1 MADVS
6 TTQMIVGLFIG
17 IALLIFLVLKTRIH
31 VFLALI
37 IAAVITGIVGGMS
50 PEDTIGTISSGFGST
65 LASIGIIIGLGIMM
79 GKIMEISGAAEKL
92 AYTMIK
98 FIGRKKEEWAIA
110 VSGYV
115 VAIPIF
121 VDSAFVILHPLVKA
135 LSRQTGK
142 SVITLGVALAV
153 GLAATHHAVPPTPG
167 PLGVAGIFGADIGKM
182 VIVGLIVSVPV
193 VISGVLYA
201 QWVGRKIYQLPEE
214 DGEGYYRPTAQEAFA
229 EFEDAVSD
237 REKELPSFILSVLP
251 IAIPLIL
258 IFGNTGINALQES
271 GITNLSETILSYITF
286 IGNPIIAVGLGLL
299 YSLVFLTKGYSKDAT
314 LEELESGIKSAGIIL
329 LVTGAGGA
337 LGEVLRVSGTGQVVA
352 EYVATWS
359 VPAILIPFFIATF
372 VRLVQ
377 GSGTVAMITA
387 ASIAAP
393 IVSNMGLDPVLA
405 AQAAAFGAMCFSY
418 FNDSLFWVVNRMLG
432 ITKVKEQIMVWS
444 IPTTIGW
451 FVAGVTLVLIDL
463 VFY

>member
-1 MADVS
+1 MTDVS
-6 TTQMIVGLFIG
+6 TTQMIVGLVIG

-31 VFLALI
+31 VFVSLLI
-37 IAAVITGIVGGMS
+37 AGIFTGVVGGMS
-50 PEDTIGTISSGFGST
+50 PTDTIETISAGFGST

-110 VSGYV
+110 ISGYI

-121 VDSAFVILHPLVKA
+121 VDSAFVILQPLVKA

-142 SVITLGVALAV
+142 SVVTLGVALAI

-167 PLGVAGIFGADIGKM
+167 PLGVAGIFGADIGMM
-182 VIVGLIVSVPV
+182 VIIGLVVSFPVIIVGI
-193 VISGVLYA
+193 LYA
-201 QWVGRKIYQLPEE
+201 KWLGKKIYQLPEE
-214 DGEGYYRPTAQEAFA
+214 DGDGYYRPTAKEAFK
-229 EFEDAVSD
+229 EFEQAATV
-237 REKELPSFILSVLP
+237 REENLPSFFKSFLP
-251 IAIPLIL
+251 ILIPLVL
-258 IFGNTGINALQES
+258 IFGNTGMNALQDGGVIS
-271 GITNLSETILSYITF
+271 LSDTVMSYITF
-286 IGNPIIAVGLGLL
+286 LGNPIIAVGLGLI
-299 YSLVFLTKGYSKDAT
+299 YALVFLTKNFTKDET
-314 LEELESGIKSAGIIL
+314 LNELEEGVKSAGIIL

-337 LGEVLRVSGTGQVVA
+337 LGEVLRVGGTGQVIA
-352 EYVATWS
+352 EQVATWS
-359 VPAILIPFFIATF
+359 VPAILIPFLIATF

-405 AQAAAFGAMCFSY
+405 AQAAAFGAMVFSY

-432 ITKVKEQIMVWS
+432 ITKIKEQIMVWS
-444 IPTTIGW
+444 VPTTLGW
-451 FVAGVTLVLIDL
+451 LTAGITLVIIDL
-463 VFY
+463 LFY

>member
-1 MADVS
+1 MTDVS
-6 TTQMIVGLFIG
+6 STQMIAGLVIG

-31 VFLALI
+31 VFLALL
-37 IAAVITGIVGGMS
+37 IAAVMTGIIGGMS

-110 VSGYV
+110 VSGYI

-167 PLGVAGIFGADIGKM
+167 PLGVAGIFGADVGKM
-182 VIVGLIVSVPV
+182 VIIGLIVSVPV

-201 QWVGRKIYQLPEE
+201 QWIGRKIYQLPEAE
-214 DGEGYYRPTAQEAFA
+214 GEGYYRPSAKEAFA
-229 EFEDAVSD
+229 EFEDAVSV
-237 REKELPSFILSVLP
+237 REKELPSFILSALP

-258 IFGNTGINALQES
+258 IFSNTGINALQDG
-271 GITNLSETILSYITF
+271 GIINISETVLSYITF
-286 IGNPIIAVGLGLL
+286 FGNPIVAVALGLI
-299 YSLVFLTKGYSKDAT
+299 YSLLFLTKGYSKDAT
-314 LEELESGIKSAGIIL
+314 LDELETGIKTSGIIL
-329 LVTGAGGA
+329 LVTGAGKRYCSNDYSGFNRCTNRFQHGA
-337 LGEVLRVSGTGQVVA
+337 
-352 EYVATWS
+352 
-359 VPAILIPFFIATF
+359 
-372 VRLVQ
+372 
-377 GSGTVAMITA
+377 
-387 ASIAAP
+387 
-393 IVSNMGLDPVLA
+393 
-405 AQAAAFGAMCFSY
+405 
-418 FNDSLFWVVNRMLG
+418 
-432 ITKVKEQIMVWS
+432 
-444 IPTTIGW
+444 
-451 FVAGVTLVLIDL
+451 
-463 VFY
+463 

>member
-6 TTQMIVGLFIG
+6 TTQMIVGLLIG

-31 VFLALI
+31 VFVSLL
-37 IAAVITGIVGGMS
+37 IAAVVTGVLGGMS
-50 PEDTIGTISSGFGST
+50 PTDTVDTISAGFGST

-92 AYTMIK
+92 AYTMIR

-110 VSGYV
+110 IAGYI

-142 SVITLGVALAV
+142 SVITLGVALAI
-153 GLAATHHAVPPTPG
+153 GLAATHHSVPPTPG
-167 PLGVAGIFGADIGKM
+167 PLGVAGIFGADVGKM

-193 VISGVLYA
+193 IIVGVLYA
-201 QWVGRKIYQLPEE
+201 KWLGKKIYQLPEE
-214 DGEGYYRPTAQEAFA
+214 EGEGYYRPSAQEAFK
-229 EFEDAVSD
+229 EFEAAVDARD
-237 REKELPSFILSVLP
+237 KELPSFIRSFLP
-251 IAIPLIL
+251 ILIPLIL
-258 IFGNTGINALQES
+258 IFGNTGMNALVDS
-271 GITNLSETILSYITF
+271 GVLSLSETILNYVTF
-286 IGNPIIAVGLGLL
+286 LGNPIIAVGLGLIYAL
-299 YSLVFLTKGYSKDAT
+299 IFLTKGYTKDET
-314 LEELESGIKSAGIIL
+314 LEELENGIKTAGIIL

-337 LGEVLRVSGTGQVVA
+337 LGEVLRVSGTGEVIA

-405 AQAAAFGAMCFSY
+405 AQAAAFGAMVFSY

-432 ITKVKEQIMVWS
+432 ITKIKEQIMVWS
-444 IPTTIGW
+444 VPTTLGW
-451 FVAGVTLVLIDL
+451 LTAGITLVLIDL
-463 VFY
+463 IFY

>member
-37 IAAVITGIVGGMS
+37 IAAIITGIVGGMS

-98 FIGRKKEEWAIA
+98 IIGRKKEEWAIA
-110 VSGYV
+110 VSGYI

-142 SVITLGVALAV
+142 SVITLGVALAI

-167 PLGVAGIFGADIGKM
+167 PLGVAGIFGADIGQM

-258 IFGNTGINALQES
+258 IFGNTGINALQDS
-271 GITNLSETILSYITF
+271 GITNLSDTVLSYITF
-286 IGNPIIAVGLGLL
+286 LGNPIVAVGLGLL
-299 YSLVFLTKGYSKDAT
+299 YSLVFLTKGYTKDAT
-314 LEELESGIKSAGIIL
+314 LEELESGIKTAGIIL

-451 FVAGVTLVLIDL
+451 FVAGVTLILIDL

>member
-1 MADVS
+1 MTDVS
-6 TTQMIVGLFIG
+6 TTQMIVGLVIG

-31 VFLALI
+31 VFVSLL
-37 IAAVITGIVGGMS
+37 IAAVLTGVIGGMT
-50 PEDTIGTISSGFGST
+50 PTDTIETISAGFGST

-79 GKIMEISGAAEKL
+79 GKVMEISGAAEKL

-110 VSGYV
+110 ISGYI

-142 SVITLGVALAV
+142 SVVTLGVALAI

-167 PLGVAGIFGADIGKM
+167 PLGVAGIFGADVGMM
-182 VIVGLIVSVPV
+182 VIIGLVVSFPVIIV
-193 VISGVLYA
+193 GVLYA
-201 QWVGRKIYQLPEE
+201 KWLGKRIYQLPEE
-214 DGEGYYRPTAQEAFA
+214 DGDGYYRPTAKEAFKA
-229 EFEDAVSD
+229 FEQAATV
-237 REKELPSFILSVLP
+237 REENLPSFFKSFLP
-251 IAIPLIL
+251 ILIPLIL
-258 IFGNTGINALQES
+258 IFGNTGMNALQD
-271 GITNLSETILSYITF
+271 GGVINLSDTIMSYITF
-286 IGNPIIAVGLGLL
+286 LGNPIIAVGLGLI
-299 YSLVFLTKGYSKDAT
+299 YALVFLTKDFTKDET
-314 LEELESGIKSAGIIL
+314 LNELEEGVKSAGIIL
-329 LVTGAGGA
+329 LITGAGGA
-337 LGEVLRVSGTGQVVA
+337 LGEVLRVGGTGQVIA
-352 EYVATWS
+352 EQVATWS
-359 VPAILIPFFIATF
+359 VPAILIPFLIATF

-405 AQAAAFGAMCFSY
+405 AQAAAFGAMVFSY

-432 ITKVKEQIMVWS
+432 ITKIKEQIMVWS
-444 IPTTIGW
+444 VPTTLGW
-451 FVAGVTLVLIDL
+451 LTAGITLVIIDL